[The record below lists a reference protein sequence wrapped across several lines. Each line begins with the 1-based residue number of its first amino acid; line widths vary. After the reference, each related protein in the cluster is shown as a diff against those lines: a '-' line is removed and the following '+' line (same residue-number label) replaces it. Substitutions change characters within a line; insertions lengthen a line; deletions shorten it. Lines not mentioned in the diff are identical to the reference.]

1 MPTAGPFP
9 TIYADLNDYFNLVTP
24 YLNAEHARLA
34 VSGANL
40 TALNDFYD
48 KGGVAQNQLGW
59 KQLWVLYANPDA
71 VNKSIR
77 DIIKTRRGQMQTRLR
92 LIYNDIPESFLTEN
106 DRNTLNLPL
115 RDATNTPIQ
124 PVTFFPLISYE
135 KISNGIHILRFKNP
149 QTVDSD
155 AMPPSQVV
163 ELWNFVGAAGLADNA
178 IPFTLLRDTGKHLT
192 QINFLPAQKG
202 QTSYYRARYKTPT
215 GEYGP
220 WSDVTSEIVL

>member
-1 MPTAGPFP
+1 MASSGPFP
-9 TIYADLNDYFNLVTP
+9 TIYADLNDYFNTVVP
-24 YLNAEHARLA
+24 FLNAEHARLA
-34 VSGANL
+34 VSIPNL

-48 KGGVAQNQLGW
+48 KGGVAQNLLGW
-59 KQLWVLYANPDA
+59 KQLWIPYSNPDT
-71 VNKSIR
+71 VTKGIR
-77 DIIKTRRGQMQTRLR
+77 DVLKTRRGQMQDRLR

-115 RDATNTPIQ
+115 RDSNTTPIQ
-124 PVTFFPLISYE
+124 PVAFFPLISYE
-135 KISNGIHILRFKNP
+135 KITNGIHTLRFKNP
-149 QTVDSD
+149 QTPDTD
-155 AMPPSQVV
+155 AMPPNQVV
-163 ELWNFVGAAGLADNA
+163 ELWSFVGAAGLADNA

-202 QTSYYRARYKTPT
+202 QTAYYRARYKTPT